1 MSDVEFNQL
10 VYIQL
15 GLKRYWKIKMGIS
28 QCICTIERVRQIT
41 HPEMEVEFCHLY
53 TFSIYCSRV
62 ISDPPMQNTS
72 SLHVLSITSTVAI
85 AFSFYKTMVPN
96 LFGARDWFC
105 GKQFFHGLQ
114 VEGGMVW
121 G

>member
-1 MSDVEFNQL
+1 VSDVEFNQL

-15 GLKRYWKIKMGIS
+15 GLKGYWKIKMGIS
-28 QCICTIERVRQIT
+28 QCICTIERMRQIT

-96 LFGARDWFC
+96 LFGARD
-105 GKQFFHGLQ
+105 
-114 VEGGMVW
+114 
-121 G
+121 